1 MIDGLDIIC
10 QEKYRKFLRK
20 GVLRTL
26 RRQGKDD
33 REARSGLA
41 YGLGDMGRSVAAAPG
56 ISLRETR
63 INPVVELLVLIEP
76 RGVEGC
82 RRTAIVRAN
91 MREIAISMVET

>member
-1 MIDGLDIIC
+1 
-10 QEKYRKFLRK
+10 
-20 GVLRTL
+20 
-26 RRQGKDD
+26 
-33 REARSGLA
+33 
-41 YGLGDMGRSVAAAPG
+41 MGRSVAAAPG

-82 RRTAIVRAN
+82 WRTAIVRAN